1 MGAGLGGLMS
11 LYAVTAFNDVF
22 SKAACLS
29 VPTGVC
35 YPQLLRQVRESRID
49 PDTRVYLALGESEA
63 RDKKM
68 LAHMVCGNLTIANTL
83 MDKHAR
89 VYPFLQQGGRH
100 CEEDW
105 RAQTEAFMHFLW
117 LE

>member
-1 MGAGLGGLMS
+1 
-11 LYAVTAFNDVF
+11 
-22 SKAACLS
+22 
-29 VPTGVC
+29 
-35 YPQLLRQVRESRID
+35 
-49 PDTRVYLALGESEA
+49 
-63 RDKKM
+63 
-68 LAHMVCGNLTIANTL
+68 

>member
-1 MGAGLGGLMS
+1 MPEYQPSRVIEYNDIYFSCIHQRKLKERFTLSDHSLIYIKSGLLEIEYPSSTLTILPGQC
-11 LYAVTAFNDVF
+11 VF
-22 SKAACLS
+22 
-29 VPTGVC
+29 
-35 YPQLLRQVRESRID
+35 VRKDS
-49 PDTRVYLALGESEA
+49 
-63 RDKKM
+63 
-68 LAHMVCGNLTIANTL
+68 NLTLANTL